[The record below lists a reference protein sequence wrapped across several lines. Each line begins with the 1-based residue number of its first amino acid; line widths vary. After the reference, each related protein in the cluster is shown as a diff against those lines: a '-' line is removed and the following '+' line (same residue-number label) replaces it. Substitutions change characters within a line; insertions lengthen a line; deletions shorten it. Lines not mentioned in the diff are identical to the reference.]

1 MSKKTYFKKSGCWTP
16 LTHMCL
22 NIYIYII
29 YDTHLCVYTGWCSNI
44 VELQEETEHT
54 RVFIGFCRW
63 EMVETRLRRCIKEM
77 WDSRCKILIVASF
90 WNRWWETCCAWQ
102 PLWLYPTVICG
113 HLVFPMHTIHH
124 RTFFSFA
131 NHCRFSKGANMCQSK
146 VSYKWMTMPS
156 KISLVSSHVHFT
168 TPVTSCQL

>member
-1 MSKKTYFKKSGCWTP
+1 MLDTPYSLVSKYIYIYY
-16 LTHMCL
+16 
-22 NIYIYII
+22 IYIYIW
-29 YDTHLCVYTGWCSNI
+29 YTSVCVYRLMLKHCRTTGRNWAHACVHRLLSLGN
-44 VELQEETEHT
+44 
-54 RVFIGFCRW
+54 GGN
-63 EMVETRLRRCIKEM
+63 RLRRCIKEM